1 MRLVGFKPNDFTFAG
16 VFKACIGLEAFDI
29 AKCVH
34 GCVLKTRYEH
44 GIYLGVAL
52 LELCTKCGNIG
63 NAQQVFEEIPKKICD
78 FMEFHDFMVCIE

>member
-34 GCVLKTRYEH
+34 GCVLKTHYEH
-44 GIYLGVAL
+44 GIYLGLHCLNCVPSVGTLAML
-52 LELCTKCGNIG
+52 NRFLRRYL
-63 NAQQVFEEIPKKICD
+63 KK
-78 FMEFHDFMVCIE
+78 M